1 MAKYFGKIGYIVTKE
16 TSPGIWKPEVVEH
29 TYSGDVLRNSS
40 NWSESSD
47 GTNDNLNLNS
57 QISIVADPFAYQN
70 FHSMKYIHYLGAK
83 WKITSVEPKY
93 PRLILT
99 IGGVYNG
106 KSKT

>member
-16 TSPGIWKPEVVEH
+16 TSPGIWKPETTERQ
-29 TYSGDVLRNSS
+29 YKGDVLRNTSK
-40 NWSESSD
+40 WSESS
-47 GTNDNLNLNS
+47 GSTNDNLSLNT

-70 FHSMKYIHYLGAK
+70 FHSMKYIHYLGSK

-106 KSKT
+106 